1 MAAGSCRDGRVTQ
14 IRLDAGT
21 VSSVRRTPQGGL
33 RVDARLTRVGV
44 LDYRNADG
52 SVRREFRPPD
62 EVFKAESLDTLR
74 GAPVTDLHPSEMVR
88 TDNHA
93 VLARGHV
100 GDDVRADERFVAAT
114 LYVQDS
120 RLVEM
125 VERGDRREI
134 SCGYTCDFD
143 ATPGE
148 YEGER
153 YDGVQRNITYNHA
166 ALGPREWGRAGS
178 DVALRM
184 DAADVWTSTA
194 PAAGEEQAMKN
205 KRKDEGEQPPVP
217 AADAPPAED
226 KPTQDAPTCEHCG
239 APVNEEGKFAAP
251 VVVAEDSAPV
261 AEEKMDAKH
270 RARVDSLEAEVTN
283 LRRRLDEANDPK
295 RIGALVAEAVAVRQV
310 AARAGIE
317 RADSMSTADARR
329 AVVEKVLGLRCDGKS
344 GDYVAASFDA
354 AVKVLERDGVSRA
367 RSTFDTGTVPGVG
380 IIDGLRGNA
389 EQHVRLTNH
398 EKGGR

>member
-1 MAAGSCRDGRVTQ
+1 MTE

-21 VSSVRRTPQGGL
+21 VASVRRTPQGGL

-44 LDYRNADG
+44 LTYRNADG
-52 SVRREFRPPD
+52 TARREFRPPE
-62 EVFKAESLDTLR
+62 EVFAATSLDSLR

-100 GDDVRADERFVAAT
+100 GDDVREDAGTYVAAT
-114 LYVQDS
+114 LYVQDG

-134 SCGYTCDFD
+134 SCGYVCDFD
-143 ATPGE
+143 PTPGE
-148 YEGER
+148 FEGQR

-178 DVALRM
+178 EVALRM
-184 DAADVWTSTA
+184 DAADVWTSAVDEAEGDT
-194 PAAGEEQAMKN
+194 MK
-205 KRKDEGEQPPVP
+205 KRKDEGEVVAPAP
-217 AADAPPAED
+217 AADAPPADD

-239 APVNEEGKFAAP
+239 APVNAEGKYAAP
-251 VVVAEDSAPV
+251 APEVEDGGDAVP
-261 AEEKMDAKH
+261 EEKMDAIK
-270 RARVDSLEAEVTN
+270 ARLDARDAEVSD

-295 RIGALVAEAVAVRQV
+295 RLAALVADVVSVREV
-310 AARAGIE
+310 AARAGVE
-317 RADSMSTADARR
+317 RTDSTDSKALRA

-344 GDYVAASFDA
+344 ADYVTASFDA
-354 AVKVLERDGVSRA
+354 AVKVLEQRGVGRA
-367 RSTFDTGTVPGVG
+367 RATV
-380 IIDGLRGNA
+380 DGGADALPAGGLIADLHRSA
-389 EQHVRLTNH
+389 AAHVQKSNH